1 MTDDKKTAA
10 EQDDPIIG
18 LKKAAKAFVNLFV
31 SAYFVLTV
39 FKAMIDT
46 QKEEKKD
53 DQ

>member
-1 MTDDKKTAA
+1 VTECKKEKA
-10 EQDDPIIG
+10 EQDEPIIAM
-18 LKKAAKAFVNLFV
+18 KKAAKAFVNLFV